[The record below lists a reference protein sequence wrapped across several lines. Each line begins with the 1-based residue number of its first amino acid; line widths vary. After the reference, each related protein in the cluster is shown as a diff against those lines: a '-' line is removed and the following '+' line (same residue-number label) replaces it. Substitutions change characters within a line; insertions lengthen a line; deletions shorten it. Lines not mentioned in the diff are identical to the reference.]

1 MKHLSD
7 LYHKTLASTP
17 GARPFVFD
25 VRPSYNQ
32 FVLAPSGSGMS
43 FFTTGEPAMTDQLFN
58 RTGVRYEVALDVLG
72 AIIAHHSEVLAAE
85 REKVTPDEAA
95 IAAALKAKGELR
107 TIREELDPNE
117 DEAIEG
123 VIAQYGQQAR
133 DLYL

>member
-17 GARPFVFD
+17 GAQPFVFD
-25 VRPSYNQ
+25 VGPSYNQ
-32 FVLAPSGSGMS
+32 LVQAPSGSGMS
-43 FFTTGEPAMTDQLFN
+43 FFTTGETAMTNQLFN

-72 AIIAHHSEVLAAE
+72 AIIAHHSEAIAAE

-95 IAAALKAKGELR
+95 IAAAQKAKEELR
-107 TIREELDPNE
+107 TIREELDPNAA
-117 DEAIEG
+117 EAIES

-133 DLYL
+133 DLYR